1 MTGRTRTI
9 LAVGGLAASGA
20 ALYGLSR
27 WLNYHPRRI
36 EQVDVGDWSRHPLL
50 TPGQVIKVLTFNIQF
65 SAGTDYQFFYDGGP
79 DSLVREEDVRQT
91 AHRIGEYLSQEQPD
105 LILLQEVDVRSKRTA
120 YLNQIRLLADALP
133 AELKSSVSTYYW
145 RSRFV
150 PHPKIWGPVATKL
163 VVFSRFRISA
173 ARRFQLPLTPGDPL
187 VREFGFRRAF
197 LELELPLTTGRRF
210 FVLNTHLEAFP
221 GNSPV
226 MQWQVSALL
235 RRLQALSDAKVPWL
249 LGGDF
254 NLLPP
259 GQYLTLSPED
269 RGPHTDSLE
278 LAMLF
283 DRYSGV
289 PRPADATSPDQSKF
303 YTYCRPTP
311 SGRKPARTLD
321 YLFSSENVRLQDYAV
336 RQQGTAS
343 LSDHFPVAATYRL
356 LPA

>member
-1 MTGRTRTI
+1 MKSRTRTV
-9 LAVGGLAASGA
+9 LVVGGLAASSA

-27 WLNYHPRRI
+27 WLNYHPRRV
-36 EQVDVGDWSRHPLL
+36 ETVDVGDWSGHPLL
-50 TPGQVIKVLTFNIQF
+50 TPGQVIKALTFNIQF
-65 SAGTDYQFFYDGGP
+65 SAGTDYHFFYDGGP
-79 DSLVREEDVRQT
+79 DSLVRATDVRQT
-91 AHRIGEYLSQEQPD
+91 ARRIGEYLSQEQPD

-120 YLNQIRLLADALP
+120 YLDQIRLLADALP
-133 AELKSSVSTYYW
+133 AELRGNVSTYYW

-163 VVFSRFRISA
+163 VVFSRFRVSA
-173 ARRFQLPLTPGDPL
+173 ARRFQLPSTPLNPL

-221 GNSPV
+221 GTTQV
-226 MQWQVSALL
+226 MEWQVSALL
-235 RRLQALSDAKVPWL
+235 KRLQALSDAKVPWL

-259 GQYLTLSPED
+259 GQYLSLSPED
-269 RGPHTDSLE
+269 CGPHTASAE

-289 PRPADATSPDQSKF
+289 PRPRDATGPDQSKV

-356 LPA
+356 LES